1 MGGKST
7 LFVLVVCALLI
18 GGFVNYRRNAP
29 LDAELQSRSYADLK
43 SRDVAMLIEA
53 YEQET
58 RRLRVWAEQEPTAAH
73 ARRAPDASDVG
84 GKAERFSRFQREA
97 QRWRTLRQEILER
110 EATIEALQKE
120 QSIRARGLDRRWR
133 QILRRVTTF

>member
-1 MGGKST
+1 MGDKST

-43 SRDVAMLIEA
+43 SRDVATLIEA

-58 RRLRVWAEQEPTAAH
+58 RRLRVWVDQEPTAAP
-73 ARRAPDASDVG
+73 ARRARDASDVG
-84 GKAERFSRFQREA
+84 GKAETFSRFQREA
-97 QRWRTLRQEILER
+97 HRWRTLRQEILER

-120 QSIRARGLDRRWR
+120 QSIRARGLDKRWR

>member
-1 MGGKST
+1 MGDKST
-7 LFVLVVCALLI
+7 LFVIVVCALLI

-29 LDAELQSRSYADLK
+29 LDAELQSRTYADLK
-43 SRDVAMLIEA
+43 SRDVDALLQA

-58 RRLRVWAEQEPTAAH
+58 RRLRAWVDQEPMAAPASR
-73 ARRAPDASDVG
+73 ARGASDVG
-84 GKAERFSRFQREA
+84 GKAETFSRFQ
-97 QRWRTLRQEILER
+97 R

-120 QSIRARGLDRRWR
+120 QSIRARGLDKRWR